1 MIESASD
8 DAPPTMP
15 PARSYCLKEAAMSQ
29 GTQLVMYG
37 LSRLFKS
44 KGCGKVTM
52 THLATTRLRDAG
64 G

>member
-1 MIESASD
+1 
-8 DAPPTMP
+8 MP

-29 GTQLVMYG
+29 VTQLVVYR

-44 KGCGKVTM
+44 KGCGKATM
-52 THLATTRLRDAG
+52 ACLATTRLRGAG

>member
-1 MIESASD
+1 
-8 DAPPTMP
+8 
-15 PARSYCLKEAAMSQ
+15 MSQ

-44 KGCGKVTM
+44 KGCGK
-52 THLATTRLRDAG
+52 ATTRLRGAG

>member
-1 MIESASD
+1 MTESASD
-8 DAPPTMP
+8 DAPPTT
-15 PARSYCLKEAAMSQ
+15 PARSYHVEEVAKSQ

-44 KGCGKVTM
+44 KGCGKATM
-52 THLATTRLRDAG
+52 ACLATTRLRGAG